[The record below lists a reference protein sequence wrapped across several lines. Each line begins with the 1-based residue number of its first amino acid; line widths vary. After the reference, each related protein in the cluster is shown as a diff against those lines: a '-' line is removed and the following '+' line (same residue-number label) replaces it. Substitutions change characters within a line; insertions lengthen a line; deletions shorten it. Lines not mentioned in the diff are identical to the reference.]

1 MSEAKMTERLFI
13 RMDKPLKDELE
24 RISEM
29 MGLTKSEYIRA
40 RIVIMP
46 DKESSQVNQIMLK
59 IKAEEDAWYEKH
71 KESNNNGAKE
81 PEQ

>member
-1 MSEAKMTERLFI
+1 MTERLFI
-13 RMDKPLKDELE
+13 RLDKPLKDELQ

-59 IKAEEDAWYEKH
+59 IRAEEDAWYAKH
-71 KESNNNGAKE
+71 KSNNGDRKKE
-81 PEQ
+81 